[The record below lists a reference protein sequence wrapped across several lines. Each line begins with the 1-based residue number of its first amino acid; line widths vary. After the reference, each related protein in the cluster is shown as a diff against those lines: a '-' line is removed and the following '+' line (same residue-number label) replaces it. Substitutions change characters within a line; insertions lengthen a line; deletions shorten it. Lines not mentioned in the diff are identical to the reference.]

1 MKIGSTVAQP
11 RSEAWKFPLRP
22 SAFRQARG
30 SKHLLRPAFTAWSY
44 SQITRQATRS
54 ATAPFPSATSCATSK
69 P

>member
-30 SKHLLRPAFTAWSY
+30 SKHLLRPAFTA
-44 SQITRQATRS
+44 
-54 ATAPFPSATSCATSK
+54 
-69 P
+69 